1 MKLRTWNV
9 CVLSRNYF
17 LHTTG
22 YARMRGRLTWEETAD
37 SARREASPTATAHV
51 LTHTERCSV
60 DKSLLTGA
68 RRAQIPLDDGWD
80 S

>member
-1 MKLRTWNV
+1 
-9 CVLSRNYF
+9 
-17 LHTTG
+17 
-22 YARMRGRLTWEETAD
+22 MRGRLTWEETAD